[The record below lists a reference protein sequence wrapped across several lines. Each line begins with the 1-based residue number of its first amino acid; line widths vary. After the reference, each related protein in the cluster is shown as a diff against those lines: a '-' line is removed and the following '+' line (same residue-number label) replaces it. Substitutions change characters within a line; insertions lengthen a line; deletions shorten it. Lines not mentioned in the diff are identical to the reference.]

1 MTEKLLQ
8 IDAGKVLSNAKL
20 ILEDERQLPKECP
33 KKKCLSLSTI
43 SLSLFHNE
51 ITVDLDSDPPEVKS
65 YRDINPICRECG
77 IDGNGNRFFRIVQ
90 NLGTGKIVSAEGK
103 WDGDL

>member
-1 MTEKLLQ
+1 MQ
-8 IDAGKVLSNAKL
+8 IDVEKVLSCVKL
-20 ILEDERQLPKECP
+20 ILEDKRQLPKECP
-33 KKKCLSLSTI
+33 KKGCLSLSNI

-51 ITVDLDSDPPEVKS
+51 ITVDLDSDPPEVVS

-77 IDGNGNRFFRIVQ
+77 IDGNSNRFFRIVQ
-90 NLGTGKIVSAEGK
+90 NSRTGKIVSAEGK